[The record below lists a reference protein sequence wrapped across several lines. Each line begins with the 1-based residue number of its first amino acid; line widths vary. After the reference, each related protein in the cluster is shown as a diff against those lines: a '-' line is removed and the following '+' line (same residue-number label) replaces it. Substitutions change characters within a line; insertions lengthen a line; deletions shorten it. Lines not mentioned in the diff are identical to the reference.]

1 MHSRMS
7 NGGPHNLSN
16 SKKDLLFSA
25 TATSANSAF
34 GSVIGSPYSTPFIL
48 VEERDNKWK
57 IDQRLKD
64 TLDSREA
71 IPFLRTNDPEYKE
84 IIYKKNNSK
93 FRSNTIHDLSSP
105 MSGNSPSNGAA
116 SGYATSPFKM
126 SPSKKPPTGG
136 DVNNM
141 KHRLSNFL
149 KRREQNWQ
157 QYVLPISKLNEQWH
171 PTYKITFEKI

>member
-7 NGGPHNLSN
+7 TGGPHNLSN

-25 TATSANSAF
+25 TVTSANSAF
-34 GSVIGSPYSTPFIL
+34 GSVVGGSPYSTPFIL
-48 VEERDNKWK
+48 VEERDNKWRV
-57 IDQRLKD
+57 DQRLKD
-64 TLDSREA
+64 NLDSKDA

-93 FRSNTIHDLSSP
+93 FRSNTIQDLASP
-105 MSGNSPSNGAA
+105 VSDGNSPSNAPSA
-116 SGYATSPFKM
+116 YATSPFKM
-126 SPSKKPPTGG
+126 SPQKKPPSG
-136 DVNNM
+136 NLPNM

-157 QYVLPISKLNEQWH
+157 HYILPISKLNENWH
-171 PTYKITFEKI
+171 PNYKITFEKI